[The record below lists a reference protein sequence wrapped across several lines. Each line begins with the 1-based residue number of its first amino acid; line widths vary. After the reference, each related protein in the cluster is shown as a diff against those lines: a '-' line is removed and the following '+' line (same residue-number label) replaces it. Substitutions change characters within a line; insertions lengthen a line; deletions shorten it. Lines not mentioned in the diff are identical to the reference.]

1 MRGAGPCSGD
11 LMRKSV
17 ASFASLLL
25 ICQLSVP
32 LYAMQ
37 KPTAGQKALA
47 ITHITI
53 IDVTGGQPQNDMTVI
68 IEGGHIVAVGKS
80 KRLRTRK
87 GVQEVDATG
96 KFLIPGLWDM
106 HTHIGD
112 DDFDKRTYLPLFLAN
127 GVTGIRIMWGS
138 PAHHLWRKEIES
150 GTTSGPRMVIA
161 SRVIDGP
168 KSFLSGAVVVRNEAE
183 AREAVRQAKQ
193 EGADFV
199 KVHDE
204 VPRDAYFALADEA
217 RRLGLPVEGHVPKS
231 ITAAESSV
239 AGQKSIEH
247 LTGLP
252 VAEADSASARA
263 LFASFKKNHTWQC
276 PTLIM
281 RHNYSFLND
290 GSLAGD
296 SRLKYVEPSRRKR
309 WLNYMNSES
318 SKLSAA
324 EWSRRQEGFRK
335 EEELVGKMTKA
346 GVGILA
352 GTDNNNPYCLPGF
365 SIHDELALLVEA
377 GLTPAEAL
385 KSATLNPAIFLNLL
399 DKLGTVEAGKAA
411 DMVVLDANP
420 LEDIRN
426 TKKVNAVVIGG
437 RFLNRKTLDEM
448 LAKVEAAVNQK

>member
-1 MRGAGPCSGD
+1 VRGAKPCSEG
-11 LMRKSV
+11 LMRLLAV
-17 ASFASLLL
+17 SLLL
-25 ICQLSVP
+25 ICQLPMP
-32 LYAMQ
+32 LYARQ
-37 KPTAGQKALA
+37 KPPAGQKALA

-53 IDVTGGQPQNDMTVI
+53 IDVTGAQPKTDMTVI
-68 IEGGHIVAVGKS
+68 IDGGHIAAVGKS
-80 KRLRTRK
+80 KRLRTPK
-87 GVQEVDATG
+87 DAQEIDATG

-127 GVTGIRIMWGS
+127 GVTGVRIMWGS
-138 PAHHLWRKEIES
+138 PAHHLWRREIES
-150 GTTSGPRMVIA
+150 GTIPGPQMVIA

-168 KSFLSGAVVVRNEAE
+168 KSFLSGAVIVRNEAE

-193 EGADFV
+193 EDADFV

-204 VPRDAYFALADEA
+204 VSRDAYFAIADEA

-231 ITAAESSV
+231 ITAAESSI

-252 VAEADSASARA
+252 VAEADSSEARA
-263 LFASFKKNHTWQC
+263 LFATFKKNHTWQC

-296 SRLKYVEPSRRKR
+296 PRLRYVEPSRRKR
-309 WLNYMNSES
+309 WFNYMSSES
-318 SKLSAA
+318 GKLSAV

-365 SIHDELALLVEA
+365 SIHDELVLLVES
-377 GLTPAEAL
+377 GLKPVEAL
-385 KSATLNPAIFLNLL
+385 KSATLNPAKFLDLL
-399 DKLGTVEAGKAA
+399 DRLGTVEAGKTA
-411 DMVVLDANP
+411 DLVVLDANP

-426 TKKVNAVVIGG
+426 TKRVNAVVIGG
-437 RFLNRKTLDEM
+437 RFLNRKTLDKM
-448 LAKVEAAVNQK
+448 LAEVEAAVNQK

>member
-1 MRGAGPCSGD
+1 VRGAKPPSED
-11 LMRKSV
+11 LMRKSI
-17 ASFASLLL
+17 ASLLL
-25 ICQLSVP
+25 ILQLSTP
-32 LYAMQ
+32 LYAGR
-37 KPTAGQKALA
+37 KPPAARKALA
-47 ITHITI
+47 ITHVTI
-53 IDVTGGQPQNDMTVI
+53 INLTGAPPEADMTVV
-68 IEGGHIVAVGKS
+68 IEGGHIAAVGKS
-80 KRLRTRK
+80 KRLQTPK
-87 GVQEVDATG
+87 GAQEVDATG

-112 DDFDKRTYLPLFLAN
+112 DDFDKRIYLPLFLAN
-127 GVTGIRIMWGS
+127 GVTGIRIMWGA

-150 GTTSGPRMVIA
+150 GTMSGPRMVIA

-183 AREAVRQAKQ
+183 ARDAVRQAKQ

-204 VPRDAYFALADEA
+204 VPRDAYFALVAEA
-217 RRLGLPVEGHVPKS
+217 RRLRLPVEGHVPKS

-252 VAEADSASARA
+252 VAEADSADAKA
-263 LFASFKKNHTWQC
+263 LFASFKKNGTWQC

-290 GSLAGD
+290 VSFAD
-296 SRLKYVEPSRRKR
+296 DPRLKYVEASRRKR
-309 WLNYMNSES
+309 WLNYMSSES
-318 SKLSAA
+318 GKLSAG
-324 EWSRRQEGFRK
+324 EWSRRQEGFRR
-335 EEELVGKMTKA
+335 EEGLVGKMMKA

-385 KSATLNPAIFLNLL
+385 KAATLNPAKFLNLL
-399 DKLGTVEAGKAA
+399 DKLGTVEAGKTA
-411 DMVVLDANP
+411 DMVVLDADP

-426 TKKVNAVVIGG
+426 TKKVDAVVIGG
-437 RFLNRKTLDEM
+437 RFLNRGTLDKM
-448 LAKVEAAVNQK
+448 LAEVEAAVNQK